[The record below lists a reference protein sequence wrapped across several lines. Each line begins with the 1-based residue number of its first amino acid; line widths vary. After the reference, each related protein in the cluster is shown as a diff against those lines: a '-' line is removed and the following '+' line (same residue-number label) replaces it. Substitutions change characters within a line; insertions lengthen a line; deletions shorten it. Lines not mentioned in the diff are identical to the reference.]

1 MHSEMP
7 SEVKCL
13 PIILLLISILF
24 PELIAYRFAVN
35 SHVVHVVR
43 MRIIMNDI
51 KVFVIRKLSSRHSL
65 LTEWMMGHTIIDFAV
80 LQVLLVIFTTC
91 QLSWKLSSF
100 LHNYQSY
107 SDFKEP

>member
-13 PIILLLISILF
+13 PIILPLISILF
-24 PELIAYRFAVN
+24 AELIAYRFAVN

-51 KVFVIRKLSSRHSL
+51 KAFMIRKLSSRHSL
-65 LTEWMMGHTIIDFAV
+65 LTEWMMGHRLIPSSI
-80 LQVLLVIFTTC
+80 LLFY
-91 QLSWKLSSF
+91 KYF
-100 LHNYQSY
+100 
-107 SDFKEP
+107 